1 MISPLHLARLLAR
14 TRWCSLW
21 NAFWHVPQRRTMRV
35 AWLMM
40 LVAPVAYVG
49 LFASAFSALR
59 EVAGAAEQA
68 ALLSV
73 VCGAIVLASGL
84 AKMASNDVVVAG
96 SGPNEFLLTRPLSLA
111 TLLVARSLAGVVTDF
126 FDALFLF
133 PVLLAASLAWHL
145 GAAGAGLAVASSVL
159 VQVAVSAASQ
169 AGQIAVVRLVRPTRR
184 RAVWALLGLLAAL
197 AMAGVW
203 ILGTL
208 VVRTPT
214 RVIDHLM
221 GWAGWILI
229 SPLGPPV
236 APLSALA
243 AGNGAGVAL
252 GLAILLV
259 EVALILILAFWFAR
273 WASADG
279 WEHAGLPW
287 VEAAPGAVSRRA
299 GPRTPFGKEVLL
311 LSRDRTRLL
320 ALAVAPAIFVGIQI
334 FGSAGWD
341 WIAASPQHAAMMAFS
356 LSAYLATAGPLAHM
370 NSERH
375 AFWLLRMSPFPL
387 GRLMAWKALFWAMV
401 VGGMAGLAYAGVWIF
416 APLPSNAQTLGLGL
430 LAVAGAVAASCL
442 AVAMGCNAADLSD
455 DRRPVVNLTTAW
467 LFMIT
472 AALFNTALMG
482 DGQIRARAL
491 ILFAVGVALHWM
503 TGIENL
509 SLAYDAEHR
518 SQPRILPGDGAGMAI
533 LLYLGQKVGNLGT
546 PASPEVVLGGALWS
560 GMLSAFALGQLWRT
574 PNANRSRGWLAT
586 LAVAAVLGVAGA
598 RASPAHVA
606 PSALDLPLLGLF
618 LGGLAEELIVR
629 GLVQRPLAERWPS
642 LGGQMAALL
651 VSIGVAWLAG
661 RNPLSPASLMV
672 AAVGALA
679 WAATRRTWAAVLART
694 LLDFLP

>member
-1 MISPLHLARLLAR
+1 MTSALHLARLLAFYR
-14 TRWCSLW
+14 LRSLW

-40 LVAPVAYVG
+40 LIAPVAYVG

-59 EVAGAAEQA
+59 QVAGAAEQE

-84 AKMASNDVVVAG
+84 AKMATNDVVVAG
-96 SGPNEFLLTRPLSLA
+96 SGANEFLLTRPLSLA
-111 TLLVARSLAGVVTDF
+111 TLLVARSLAGVVTDL

-145 GAAGAGLAVASSVL
+145 GAAGAGLALVSSAL
-159 VQVAVSAASQ
+159 IQIAVSAASQ

-208 VVRTPT
+208 VVRSPT

-221 GWAGWILI
+221 GWAGWILK

-243 AGNGAGVAL
+243 AGNGTGVAW
-252 GLAILLV
+252 GMTFLLN
-259 EVALILILAFWFAR
+259 EVALILVLAFVFAR

-287 VEAAPGAVSRRA
+287 VEAAPDAASRRP
-299 GPRTPFGKEVLL
+299 GPSTPFGKELLL

-401 VGGMAGLAYAGVWIF
+401 VGSMAGLAYLGVWIF
-416 APLPSNAQTLGLGL
+416 APLPNNAQTFGLGL
-430 LAVAGAVAASCL
+430 LAVAGAVAAACL

-491 ILFAVGVALHWM
+491 ALFAVGVVLHWM

-509 SLAYDAEHR
+509 SLAYDAEHQAR
-518 SQPRILPGDGAGMAI
+518 RRILPGDGAGLAI
-533 LLYLGQKVGNLGT
+533 LLYLGQKVGNLGI
-546 PASPEVVLGGALWS
+546 PASPEVVLGGAIWS
-560 GMLSAFALGQLWRT
+560 GILSAFAIGQLWRT
-574 PNANRSRGWLAT
+574 PGVHPARGWLAS
-586 LAVAAVLGVAGA
+586 LLMAVVVAAAGA
-598 RASPAHVA
+598 QALPTYRALHAWDISLAG
-606 PSALDLPLLGLF
+606 LL
-618 LGGLAEELIVR
+618 LGGLAEEVIVR
-629 GLVQRPLAERWPS
+629 GLVQRPLSERWPS
-642 LGGQMAALL
+642 LRGQVAALL

-661 RNPLSPASLMV
+661 RNPLSLASLMV
-672 AAVGALA
+672 AATGAVT

-694 LLDFLP
+694 LLEFFP